1 MWKKKTRALCAHKN
15 NLCNIRSGST
25 LARPK
30 TYLRWKLFLFVG
42 QGEFTKTFI
51 TKFSINS
58 AATGGHRGRCR
69 RRRRRW
75 RLRISASWPGDG
87 MEVCGTWVERRP

>member
-1 MWKKKTRALCAHKN
+1 MRIKITYVILDLGPRWRALKPILVGNFFFC
-15 NLCNIRSGST
+15 
-25 LARPK
+25 
-30 TYLRWKLFLFVG
+30 VG

-58 AATGGHRGRCR
+58 AATGGHRGRR

-87 MEVCGTWVERRP
+87 MEVCGTWFERRP